1 MRARLAARLAA
12 LGACL
17 LLTASCTAVNG
28 TGSRPR
34 PTRSGS
40 LWNPSAGQPAPP
52 RTDTPFDV
60 DAALLRIKRLGFTA
74 DDEPG
79 VLRKLRGPFRAI
91 HSHCTGS
98 VDGHCVIVLFFHG
111 NDYAGY
117 DAHGTGSSSVV
128 SQDGTTATISYP
140 HFKPGDPM
148 CCASGGTRE
157 YRARWTGG
165 KVTFSPPL
173 PGNPNYE
180 EPSP

>member
-1 MRARLAARLAA
+1 MRSRLAARLAA

-17 LLTASCTAVNG
+17 LLTASCTSVSG
-28 TGSRPR
+28 TGGRPR
-34 PTRSGS
+34 PTGPGS
-40 LWNPSAGQPAPP
+40 LWNPSAGQPSPSGANA
-52 RTDTPFDV
+52 PFDA
-60 DAALLRIKRLGFTA
+60 DAALRRIKRLGFTA

-79 VLRKLRGPFRAI
+79 VLRKLPGPLRAI

-111 NDYAGY
+111 NDYVGY
-117 DAHGTGSSSVV
+117 DAHGTGNSSVV
-128 SQDGTTATISYP
+128 SQDGTTVTLSYP

-157 YRARWTGG
+157 YRARWTDG